1 MSGREESPIFKL
13 GSFVSFTL
21 FAAAVLPGAGDSHP
35 EDPRAGSWTLVSAQS
50 TLTPPNQLTV
60 SAVGNGVHVTMSGEN
75 RLDFTA
81 NANGHAAP
89 VAGNPAFNLVEL
101 HRVNKLQAVCTEK
114 KDGAVVATV
123 RESISKDGNMLTVT
137 TSASGH
143 PDQISIW
150 TRTGGAKVAREPL
163 AGDWTQDMSQ
173 TRLRQGWTVRIE
185 PDGNGGARFTGGYS
199 YSARFDGKPY
209 DVQNSRNDTVALQL
223 ADPRTV
229 DEVYRRDNQVTE
241 KDQWTVSSDGRQMTA
256 TIAGTLETGQRVTEK
271 LVFKKQ

>member
-1 MSGREESPIFKL
+1 
-13 GSFVSFTL
+13 
-21 FAAAVLPGAGDSHP
+21 
-35 EDPRAGSWTLVSAQS
+35 
-50 TLTPPNQLTV
+50 
-60 SAVGNGVHVTMSGEN
+60 MSGEN

-123 RESISKDGNMLTVT
+123 RESISKDGNTLTVT